1 MPIAIN
7 HWVVFDIFSDD
18 ELTEYIGRAVSG
30 FVISTGSPRLELGE
44 RVCTAG
50 VTDVCMSDKLV
61 RTKSGE
67 TFNLKGNGQFIQL
80 SIGDFD
86 SFSRTGYSEELFKN
100 HLSIKQLS
108 PDIKNKLIQLF
119 KNNEK
124 VIVEWLVNPKRPL
137 NGQAPIELLGAEE
150 GIEQVLG
157 MLERMRTGDFS

>member
-50 VTDVCMSDKLV
+50 VTDVCMNDKLV

-67 TFNLKGNGQFIQL
+67 AFNLKGNGQFIEL
-80 SIGDFD
+80 AIADFD
-86 SFSRTGYSEELFKN
+86 VFSRTGYSEQLLEN
-100 HLSIKQLS
+100 HLSMVQVPS
-108 PDIKNKLIQLF
+108 DIKSQLNLLF

>member
-1 MPIAIN
+1 MTIAIN

-18 ELTEYIGRAVSG
+18 ELTEYFGRALSG
-30 FVISTGSPRLELGE
+30 FVTNASSPRLELGE

-50 VTDVCMSDKLV
+50 VTDICMNDKLV

-80 SIGDFD
+80 SIADFD
-86 SFSRTGYSEELFKN
+86 SFSRIGYSEKLFKN
-100 HLSIKQLS
+100 HLSMGHVPPVIKDEL
-108 PDIKNKLIQLF
+108 DRFF
-119 KNNEK
+119 KKDEK